1 VFVNL
6 CYEPLLYFKKIT
18 GFLAGLNPVHAIYLL
33 GAARLTT
40 TNADAQQKYSSRC
53 EEKGSRK
60 ISQSH
65 SVANTVPLP
74 TAKPSP
80 QASPKAPTPKPTPRQ
95 VVTPVTSQ
103 PVLPA
108 GQPPDAAYAS
118 MLPSLQSIFEV
129 SKSDSYSSRLLYKL
143 KKSSFTGY
151 LNLVPIKDGTGTIVV
166 LWAEPKSVICFP
178 PHSYQSFTEIR
189 LFKQQI
195 FIQRLLTY
203 IGIRT

>member
-1 VFVNL
+1 MNPSYTLKKLPASLQGLIRSMLFISL
-6 CYEPLLYFKKIT
+6 ALHGLLLLMPMPNKNTQADVRKKE
-18 GFLAGLNPVHAIYLL
+18 V
-33 GAARLTT
+33 
-40 TNADAQQKYSSRC
+40 
-53 EEKGSRK
+53 EK
-60 ISQSH
+60 
-65 SVANTVPLP
+65 SVKVTQLPSTVPLP

-80 QASPKAPTPKPTPRQ
+80 QASAKAPTPKPTPRQ

-166 LWAEPKSVICFP
+166 LWAEPKSVIPFP

-189 LFKQQI
+189 LFKQRI

-203 IGIRT
+203 ISIRT